1 MTFIEKF
8 DSIKKKFSKPDQ
20 SKLTEDFAVQ
30 INLTDTDCGGAFY
43 IAYMNDIFAVEPY
56 DYHDHTA
63 MVTTDAKTFD
73 GFLTK
78 KKTIEDMTVDGNK
91 NHVEMIAIA
100 IEKKPAAKK
109 RTVKKETVKKESEK
123 PAVKKT
129 SVKTAAAK
137 TTAKNTVKAAAKKA
151 DEIKSEVKAEVKEVA
166 KKAETAIKKAET
178 AVKKAAEDAKKK

>member
-129 SVKTAAAK
+129 SAK
-137 TTAKNTVKAAAKKA
+137 TTAKKTVKAAAKKA